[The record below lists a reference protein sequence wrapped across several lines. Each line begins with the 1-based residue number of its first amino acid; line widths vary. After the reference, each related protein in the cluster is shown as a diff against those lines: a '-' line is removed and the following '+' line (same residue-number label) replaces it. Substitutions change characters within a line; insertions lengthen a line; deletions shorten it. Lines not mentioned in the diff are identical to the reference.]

1 MRIST
6 VVPVFH
12 GCPWLL
18 YTLLLLWGTDAIW
31 GSEKCY
37 TNSMPHMVI
46 DITPALQNGV
56 RSMEPIH
63 TDSPE
68 DCIAACCKE
77 YDISGGRA
85 CNLLVYDTRKVRTHP
100 NCYLFNCPS
109 QESCTMAPSTGIMSY
124 SLFRG
129 IFDRK
134 SHPYPTYVENPQ
146 PPLSKKNNVQISG
159 IEGPERQ
166 ETSVLL
172 QSDSA
177 RKGPSPA
184 FYSPYPAGKES
195 GSVDHSQSAAGKKSN
210 SAIKKSDSV
219 VHLQDYTGKN
229 ASSDDYVQNSAGKRP
244 ASVSHL
250 VNAADKE
257 TLLPKVDDADDS
269 SNHIQKS
276 LHVKPA
282 SKDTAEAP
290 SSITSKMV
298 HLTEKI
304 EKDLENMVHD
314 PEHDSDNS
322 SQVFYPSSPEPKSIS
337 RNSDRTQ
344 QNGLQPAGKEI
355 QPDDTN
361 ETQSTTVKAHLPLF
375 TARPP
380 KAQTETP
387 PPKLKSKISALF
399 PVPFAKS
406 GNISTKSVSNSINE
420 DLEHAIDNIASH
432 LLVSSSP
439 KDVFLDQSTT
449 KTKVQ
454 GHGHK
459 TLATL
464 PITHRT
470 PFLSLTTKTLTT
482 TQKSTNRIHTPE
494 PKQPVTV
501 VLKVPD
507 QASPLSNNV
516 KPGEHILNPVVSPK
530 KFIPEVEKHSISED
544 VSGLVAA
551 LVFGVVFLLVV
562 IGLIGHKVSEA
573 RRRHQYNKLD
583 YLINGMYVDT

>member
-184 FYSPYPAGKES
+184 FYSPYP
-195 GSVDHSQSAAGKKSN
+195 
-210 SAIKKSDSV
+210 
-219 VHLQDYTGKN
+219 
-229 ASSDDYVQNSAGKRP
+229 AGKRP